1 MRNNSP
7 SIISIFCP
15 CFTGARKTKRH
26 IFLIITINIEL
37 ILKCKRV
44 LYKDVG
50 ASEGFFFKEVR
61 SLNNLNQKNLI
72 LKKLYDP
79 LNTMIKIKE

>member
-1 MRNNSP
+1 MKYTFKYEKQFSFYYLYFFAPVLR
-7 SIISIFCP
+7 
-15 CFTGARKTKRH
+15 RKKNKRH

-50 ASEGFFFKEVR
+50 ASEGFFFKE
-61 SLNNLNQKNLI
+61 
-72 LKKLYDP
+72 
-79 LNTMIKIKE
+79 IKA